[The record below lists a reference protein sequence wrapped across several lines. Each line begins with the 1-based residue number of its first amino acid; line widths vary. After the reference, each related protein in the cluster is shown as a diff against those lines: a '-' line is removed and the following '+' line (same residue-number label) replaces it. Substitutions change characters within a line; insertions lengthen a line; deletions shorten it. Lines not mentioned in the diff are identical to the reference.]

1 VGSGR
6 ITLGGL
12 AVDEV
17 VGSLELDD
25 VVGGFEELVEVLGG
39 LDELVEA
46 LLDDFVVLVVE

>member
-6 ITLGGL
+6 VIVGGL
-12 AVDEV
+12 GVDEV
-17 VGSLELDD
+17 VDSLELDD
-25 VVGGFEELVEVLGG
+25 VVGGFEELVEVVGG